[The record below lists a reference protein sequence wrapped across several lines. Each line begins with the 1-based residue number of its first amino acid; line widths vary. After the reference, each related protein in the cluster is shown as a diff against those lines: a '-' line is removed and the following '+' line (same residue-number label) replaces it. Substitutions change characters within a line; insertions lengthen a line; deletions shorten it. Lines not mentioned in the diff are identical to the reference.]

1 MIRKF
6 VGAIIGAVMATGCIS
21 QPEAPSEPVKIV
33 WKTPTLRYAD
43 MAFVRRG
50 EEKVTL
56 QLYAAAN
63 PLSELRVTP
72 HNVCRNALACT
83 SADDFNARF
92 LAADYPG
99 DTLYRIL
106 RGEPIFNGASL
117 RKTRHGFTQHIE
129 KKGAYAIRYEVSKNR
144 SAFYDTINRIEI
156 VVEKG

>member
-1 MIRKF
+1 MKRKL
-6 VGAIIGAVMATGCIS
+6 IGVIFGLVTLTGCLR
-21 QPEAPSEPVKIV
+21 QPDVPSEPVKIV

-50 EEKVTL
+50 EETVSL

-63 PLSELRVTP
+63 PLSTLRVTP
-72 HNVCRNALACT
+72 HSVCRAALACT

-92 LAADYPG
+92 LSARYPE

-106 RGEPIFNGASL
+106 RGEPIFGGVSL
-117 RKTRHGFTQHIE
+117 RKKRHGFTQHIE
-129 KKGAYAIRYEVSKNR
+129 KAGAYAIRYEVSKNR

-156 VVEKG
+156 IVKKG